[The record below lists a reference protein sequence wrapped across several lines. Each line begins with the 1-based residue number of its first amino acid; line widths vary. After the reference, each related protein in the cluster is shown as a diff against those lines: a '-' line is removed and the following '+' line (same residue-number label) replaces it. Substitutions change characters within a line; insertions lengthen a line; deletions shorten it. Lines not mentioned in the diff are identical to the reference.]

1 MNRRWGVALAG
12 AILLTAPTWGQIDV
26 GGGYHGPAL
35 GHAGDVTYPMNSST
49 TGIVTL
55 DISVDATG
63 TVQHVGVV
71 RDVPPLTSAAQSA
84 VRSWQ
89 FTPAI
94 VNGLATAG
102 TVRVSVVF
110 NPFNP
115 SGVGLPSPPL
125 QPTNSNEG
133 AKKGDFQAAQVTE
146 AHYAMYPPNTVQ
158 AGTVV
163 PQVQVESGGQVQG
176 VIVARGTGSL
186 SGTASK
192 AVKTWKFKA
201 ARFKGKAVASDVVVA
216 YVFASPAAGTM

>member
-12 AILLTAPTWGQIDV
+12 AILLTAPTWGQIDA

-63 TVQHVGVV
+63 TVQNVGVV

-102 TVRVSVVF
+102 TVRVNVVF

-125 QPTNSNEG
+125 QPANSNEG
-133 AKKGDFQAAQVTE
+133 AKRGDFQPAQVTE
-146 AHYAMYPPNTVQ
+146 AHYATYPPTYG
-158 AGTVV
+158 AGGDGGAAGARGERGTSAGGYCGARNRITERNG
-163 PQVQVESGGQVQG
+163 VESGEDLEIYGG
-176 VIVARGTGSL
+176 EL
-186 SGTASK
+186 
-192 AVKTWKFKA
+192 
-201 ARFKGKAVASDVVVA
+201 
-216 YVFASPAAGTM
+216 